1 MRKWFFMLAVIVILV
16 LVGFRS
22 VQHQIGGSGTKHVK
36 TETEQEAAKQG
47 GASAKPEE
55 ESPSK
60 EKSPYLDVSSNQ
72 VHLGNLLLVNKD
84 HPVSGDAVKKDV
96 VNLFD
101 HKDLMEGYS
110 LLDAHIMLSEDLAR
124 HFMTMVD
131 AARKDGVDHFL
142 ISSGYRDFDKQEEL
156 YKEKGSEYALPAG
169 ASEHNLGLSMDIGS
183 SLKEMDKAPEGK
195 WLKENAWKYGFILR
209 YPEDKIS
216 ITGIQYEPWHFRY
229 VGLPHSAVMYEKN
242 MALEEYLDYLKQQG
256 KITETVEGKT
266 YEIAYY
272 PSADMGKIDKPA
284 SANYEISGDN
294 IDGVIVTTE
303 KEQAAE

>member
-47 GASAKPEE
+47 GASAKPED

-60 EKSPYLDVSSNQ
+60 EESLYLDVSSNQ

-156 YKEKGSEYALPAG
+156 YKEKAP
-169 ASEHNLGLSMDIGS
+169 SM
-183 SLKEMDKAPEGK
+183 P
-195 WLKENAWKYGFILR
+195 
-209 YPEDKIS
+209 
-216 ITGIQYEPWHFRY
+216 FRP
-229 VGLPHSAVMYEKN
+229 V
-242 MALEEYLDYLKQQG
+242 
-256 KITETVEGKT
+256 
-266 YEIAYY
+266 
-272 PSADMGKIDKPA
+272 PA
-284 SANYEISGDN
+284 SIIWGSPWIS
-294 IDGVIVTTE
+294 VPV
-303 KEQAAE
+303 